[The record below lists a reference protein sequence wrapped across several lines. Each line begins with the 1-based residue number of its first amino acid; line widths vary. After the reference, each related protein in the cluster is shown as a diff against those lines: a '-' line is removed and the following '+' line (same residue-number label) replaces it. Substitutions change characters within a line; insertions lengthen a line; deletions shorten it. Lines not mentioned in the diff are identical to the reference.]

1 MPRPRPPSRV
11 DVVTTPLF
19 GISWYGNPG
28 DGTSIVAY
36 CGGGGSAATGIKNF
50 ITVRVA
56 GEEPRDIPTGDMVGV
71 ALTIVQNPMT
81 SMLHLLVAMGTKV
94 VRYNVFS
101 GEQTGEIDA
110 GVNVNAL
117 ATNSMTD
124 RLAVGCE
131 TGEIFLYRISDERM
145 MTDTPIHSYVGH
157 EKAVCALTFSPR
169 ENMLLSSAKDG
180 TARVWQN
187 GNAVATLTCSIE
199 GPRRG
204 PPPKRGAQVLVRGCA
219 FGDLNGEMIYT
230 VASGRRG
237 SAFLS
242 KWQYNNESGTYEC
255 SQRTECTAVPISAMS
270 LSGDAGLLALG
281 VVDGTIILWGIER
294 WKPLKTFQEVHDLPV
309 TCIAARPYPV
319 PLKGEDS
326 EDGGV
331 QFHAVSASADSQL
344 AWLTLQRPP
353 RRKKRSVGA
362 GGESSFKS
370 TVNLFVKLGFLLW
383 AFSPVAKEIWD
394 KCEDK
399 WDSSGFVKTLECI
412 RYEGLLAPHSRPGIQ
427 VPPY

>member
-1 MPRPRPPSRV
+1 MPRPRQPSRV

-19 GISWYGNPG
+19 GICWYGNPG

-56 GEEPRDIPTGDMVGV
+56 GEEPRDIATGDMVGV
-71 ALTIVQNPMT
+71 GLTIVQNPLT

-94 VRYNVFS
+94 VRYDVHS
-101 GEQTGEIDA
+101 GEQTGEIDV
-110 GVNVNAL
+110 GVNINTV
-117 ATNSMTD
+117 ATNAMTD
-124 RLAVGCE
+124 RLAIGCE
-131 TGEIFLYRISDERM
+131 NGTVHVYQISDERM
-145 MTDTPIHSYVGH
+145 AGDAPIHTYEGH
-157 EKAVCALTFSPR
+157 EKAVCAVSFSPR
-169 ENMLLSSAKDG
+169 ENFLLSSAKDG
-180 TARVWQN
+180 TARVWKE
-187 GNAVATLTCSIE
+187 GNAVATLKCSIE

-204 PPPKRGAQVLVRGCA
+204 PPPKRGAQILVRGCA
-219 FGDLNGEMIYT
+219 FGDLNGQLIYT

-242 KWQYNNESGTYEC
+242 KWEYSNANRSYEC
-255 SQRTECTAVPISAMS
+255 IQRTEVTAVPISAMS

-281 VVDGTIILWGIER
+281 VVDGTIILWSIER
-294 WKPLKTFQEVHDLPV
+294 WKPLKTFHEVHDLPV

-319 PLKGEDS
+319 PLKGEDD

-353 RRKKRSVGA
+353 RRKRGSGGIVG
-362 GGESSFKS
+362 GSSFKS
-370 TVNLFVKLGFLLW
+370 TFNSVVRLALLIW
-383 AFSPVAKEIWD
+383 VLYPVANEIRD
-394 KCEDK
+394 KCEDE
-399 WDSSGFVKTLECI
+399 WDNSGLVKMLECV
-412 RYEGLLAPHSRPGIQ
+412 RHDGLFRTGISPPH
-427 VPPY
+427 